1 MSKYNVFVAAF
12 PNDSLIEETL
22 TKLLSLYTGN
32 SEEGIYC
39 SVIENVEMV
48 AIPADLGYYIAN
60 GFKEDKNV

>member
-39 SVIENVEMV
+39 SAIENVEMINV
-48 AIPADLGYYIAN
+48 PADLGYYIVN
-60 GFKEDKNV
+60 GFKEEK